1 MNSEGDNRVTSSPP
15 KLGGLSE
22 GRGGLKQH
30 LVRLNDS
37 PVARWTVL
45 FIVATA
51 MMMGYFV
58 NDVMSPLETLL
69 EASPSE
75 GGLGWKPGDY
85 GFFSGASGLINVF
98 LLMLFFSGL
107 ILDKMGIRFTG
118 VLSCSLMVLGTLIKY
133 YAVTAGFPPTAVVN
147 FSLFTLHFSLPTSV
161 AVASLG
167 FAVFGVGYEMT
178 GITVSKAMVRW
189 FTGHELALAMGIQ
202 LAMARLGTAAALSIS
217 APIARHFTL
226 STPLLLSLSFLIIGL
241 LAFLVFC
248 VMDRRLDQ
256 RNAADNIDTEE
267 HGRTRNDKELCD
279 IATEEHGITRNN
291 DELRDNPCCSVAN
304 KTSDAEEFRLL
315 DIIVTLR
322 NPGFW
327 LITLFCVLFYSAVS
341 PFLKFSTKLM
351 VMKYGVDADLAGFFS
366 SIAPFGTI
374 LMTPL
379 FGLIYDRY
387 GKGITLVITGALM
400 LTAVHFGFSLP
411 MHSSTTA
418 ITLMVVLSIAYS
430 LAPAALWPCVPK
442 IIPLKCLGTAYSMI
456 FFIQNFGRA
465 IIPMFVGKAN
475 ETDPTYETSMLI
487 FGFTALGAALT
498 AIAMFYVDRRQHYG
512 LQLPNIRK

>member
-1 MNSEGDNRVTSSPP
+1 MEIRQ
-15 KLGGLSE
+15 KI
-22 GRGGLKQH
+22 
-30 LVRLNDS
+30 NDS

-69 EASPSE
+69 EASPAE
-75 GGLGWKPGDY
+75 GGLGWSPSDY
-85 GFFSGASGLINVF
+85 GFFSGAGSFINVF
-98 LLMLFFSGL
+98 LLMLFFSGI

-133 YAVTAGFPPTAVVN
+133 YAVTAGFPPTAVTE
-147 FSLFTLHFSLPTSV
+147 FSLFTIHVSLPTSV
-161 AVASLG
+161 ALASLG

-189 FTGHELALAMGIQ
+189 FTGHELALAMGLQ
-202 LAMARLGTAAALSIS
+202 LAMARFGTAAALSIS
-217 APIARHFTL
+217 APVARHFTL
-226 STPLLLSLSFLIIGL
+226 STPLLLSLAFLIIGL

-256 RNAADNIDTEE
+256 FTVDSLQLTDEF
-267 HGRTRNDKELCD
+267 HWSD
-279 IATEEHGITRNN
+279 IGT
-291 DELRDNPCCSVAN
+291 
-304 KTSDAEEFRLL
+304 
-315 DIIVTLR
+315 TLR
-322 NPGFW
+322 SPGFW

-387 GKGITLVITGALM
+387 GKGVTLVITGALM

-411 MHSSTTA
+411 MHSSTIA
-418 ITLMVVLSIAYS
+418 ITLMVILSIGYS

-498 AIAMFYVDRRQHYG
+498 AMAMWYVDRRKGYG

>member
-1 MNSEGDNRVTSSPP
+1 MNIQ
-15 KLGGLSE
+15 K
-22 GRGGLKQH
+22 
-30 LVRLNDS
+30 LNDS
-37 PVARWTVL
+37 PFARWTVL

-69 EASPSE
+69 EMPRSQ
-75 GGLGWKPGDY
+75 GGLGWTPSDY
-85 GFFSGASGLINVF
+85 GFFSGAGSFINVF

-118 VLSCSLMVLGTLIKY
+118 TLACSLMVIGTLIKL
-133 YAVTAGFPPTAVVN
+133 YAVTTDFGSTDVTFFNT
-147 FSLFTLHFSLPTSV
+147 HLP
-161 AVASLG
+161 ASAAWASFG
-167 FAVFGVGYEMT
+167 FAIFGVGYEMT

-189 FTGHELALAMGIQ
+189 FTGHELALAMGLQ
-202 LAMARLGTAAALSIS
+202 LAMARFGTAAALSIS
-217 APIARHFTL
+217 APIARHYTL
-226 STPLLLSLSFLIIGL
+226 STPLLVALAFLIIGL

-256 RNAADNIDTEE
+256 FTVYSSQFTDDYSETSEE
-267 HGRTRNDKELCD
+267 HASKST
-279 IATEEHGITRNN
+279 
-291 DELRDNPCCSVAN
+291 VN
-304 KTSDAEEFRLL
+304 KDSDEFRWS
-315 DIIVTLR
+315 DIGTTLR
-322 NPGFW
+322 TPGFW

-351 VMKYGVDADLAGFFS
+351 VMKYGVDPDVAGFFS

-379 FGLIYDRY
+379 FGLVYDRY
-387 GKGITLVITGALM
+387 GKGVTLVFTGALM

-411 MHSSTTA
+411 MHSSTAA
-418 ITLMVVLSIAYS
+418 ITLMVILSIGYS

-498 AIAMFYVDRRQHYG
+498 ALVLWHVDRRQHYG

>member
-1 MNSEGDNRVTSSPP
+1 MAEAIR
-15 KLGGLSE
+15 
-22 GRGGLKQH
+22 Q
-30 LVRLNDS
+30 RLNDS
-37 PVARWTVL
+37 PMARWTVL

-58 NDVMSPLETLL
+58 NDVMSPLEAIL
-69 EASPSE
+69 EMPRSQ
-75 GGLGWKPGDY
+75 GGLGWTPSDY
-85 GFFSGASGLINVF
+85 GFFSGAGSFINVF

-118 VLSCSLMVLGTLIKY
+118 VLACSLMAIGTLLKLY
-133 YAVTAGFPPTAVVN
+133 GVTTDFGTEEIMVFGFQ
-147 FSLFTLHFSLPTSV
+147 LPKSV

-167 FAVFGVGYEMT
+167 FSVFGVGYEMT

-189 FTGHELALAMGIQ
+189 FTGHELAMAMGIQ

-217 APIARHFTL
+217 APIARHYAL
-226 STPLLLSLSFLIIGL
+226 STPLLVSLAFLIIGL

-248 VMDRRLDQ
+248 VMDRKLD
-256 RNAADNIDTEE
+256 A
-267 HGRTRNDKELCD
+267 
-279 IATEEHGITRNN
+279 
-291 DELRDNPCCSVAN
+291 SVTSQTD
-304 KTSDAEEFRLL
+304 TSDQFHWS
-315 DIIVTLR
+315 DIGTTLR

-351 VMKYGVDADLAGFFS
+351 VMKYGVDADIAGFFS

-379 FGLIYDRY
+379 LGLVYDRY
-387 GKGITLVITGALM
+387 GKGVTLVITGALM
-400 LTAVHFGFSLP
+400 LTAVHFGFSMPL
-411 MHSSTTA
+411 HSSTIA
-418 ITLMVVLSIAYS
+418 ITLMVILSIGYS

-475 ETDPTYETSMLI
+475 ETDPSYTTSMLI
-487 FGFTALGAALT
+487 FGFTALGATLT
-498 AIAMFYVDRRQHYG
+498 AIAMLYINHKKGYG
-512 LQLPNIRK
+512 LQLPNIKR

>member
-1 MNSEGDNRVTSSPP
+1 MNIQ
-15 KLGGLSE
+15 K
-22 GRGGLKQH
+22 
-30 LVRLNDS
+30 LNDS
-37 PVARWTVL
+37 PFARWTVL

-69 EASPSE
+69 EMPRSQ
-75 GGLGWKPGDY
+75 GGLGWTPSDY
-85 GFFSGASGLINVF
+85 GFFSGAGSFINVF

-118 VLSCSLMVLGTLIKY
+118 TLACSLMVIGTLIKL
-133 YAVTAGFPPTAVVN
+133 YAITTDFGTTDVTFFNT
-147 FSLFTLHFSLPTSV
+147 HLP
-161 AVASLG
+161 ASAAWASFG
-167 FAVFGVGYEMT
+167 FAIFGVGYEMT

-189 FTGHELALAMGIQ
+189 FTGHELALAMGLQ
-202 LAMARLGTAAALSIS
+202 LAMARFGTAAALSIS
-217 APIARHFTL
+217 APIARHYTL
-226 STPLLLSLSFLIIGL
+226 STPLLVALAFLIIGL

-256 RNAADNIDTEE
+256 FTVDSLQFTDDYSEASEGHASKST
-267 HGRTRNDKELCD
+267 
-279 IATEEHGITRNN
+279 
-291 DELRDNPCCSVAN
+291 VN
-304 KTSDAEEFRLL
+304 KDFDEFRWS
-315 DIIVTLR
+315 DIGTTLR
-322 NPGFW
+322 TPGFW

-351 VMKYGVDADLAGFFS
+351 VMKYGVDPDVAGFFS

-379 FGLIYDRY
+379 FGLVYDRY
-387 GKGITLVITGALM
+387 GKGVTLVITGALM

-411 MHSSTTA
+411 MHSSTAA
-418 ITLMVVLSIAYS
+418 ITLMVILSIGYS

-487 FGFTALGAALT
+487 FGFTALGATLT
-498 AIAMFYVDRRQHYG
+498 ALVLWHVDRRQHYG

>member
-1 MNSEGDNRVTSSPP
+1 MIN
-15 KLGGLSE
+15 
-22 GRGGLKQH
+22 
-30 LVRLNDS
+30 RLNDS
-37 PVARWTVL
+37 PIARWTVL

-69 EASPSE
+69 EASPAE
-75 GGLGWKPGDY
+75 GGLGWTPGDY
-85 GFFSGASGLINVF
+85 GFFSGSSGLINVF

-118 VLSCSLMVLGTLIKY
+118 TLACSLMIIGTLIKY
-133 YAVTAGFPPTAVVN
+133 YAVTAGFPPTAVVD
-147 FSLFTLHFSLPTSV
+147 FSLFSYHFSLPTSV

-189 FTGHELALAMGIQ
+189 FTGHELALAMGLQ

-217 APIARHFTL
+217 APVARHFTL
-226 STPLLLSLSFLIIGL
+226 STPLLLSLSFLIVGL

-248 VMDRRLDQ
+248 VMDRRLDASTTSQ
-256 RNAADNIDTEE
+256 TSHTSQASDDQF
-267 HGRTRNDKELCD
+267 HWSD
-279 IATEEHGITRNN
+279 IGT
-291 DELRDNPCCSVAN
+291 
-304 KTSDAEEFRLL
+304 
-315 DIIVTLR
+315 TLR
-322 NPGFW
+322 SPGFW

-351 VMKYGVDADLAGFFS
+351 VMKYGVDPDVAGFFS

-387 GKGITLVITGALM
+387 GKGVTLVITGALM

-411 MHSSTTA
+411 MHSSTVA
-418 ITLMVVLSIAYS
+418 ITLMVILSIGYS

-475 ETDPTYETSMLI
+475 ETDPSYETSMLI

-498 AIAMFYVDRRQHYG
+498 ALAMWYVDRSKHYG

>member
-1 MNSEGDNRVTSSPP
+1 MAEVIR
-15 KLGGLSE
+15 
-22 GRGGLKQH
+22 Q
-30 LVRLNDS
+30 RLNDS
-37 PVARWTVL
+37 PIARWTVL

-58 NDVMSPLETLL
+58 NDVMSPLEALL
-69 EASPSE
+69 EMPKAE
-75 GGLGWKPGDY
+75 GGLGWTSSDY
-85 GFFSGASGLINVF
+85 GFFSGSGSFINVF

-118 VLSCSLMVLGTLIKY
+118 VLACSLMFLGTLLKY
-133 YAVTAGFPPTAVVN
+133 YAVTTDFGTSNVAFFGTQ
-147 FSLFTLHFSLPTSV
+147 LPTS
-161 AVASLG
+161 AAWASFG

-217 APIARHFTL
+217 APVARHFTL
-226 STPLLLSLSFLIIGL
+226 STPLLVALAFLIIGL

-248 VMDRRLDQ
+248 IMDRKLDKNGQ
-256 RNAADNIDTEE
+256 EIEE
-267 HGRTRNDKELCD
+267 QD
-279 IATEEHGITRNN
+279 
-291 DELRDNPCCSVAN
+291 SS
-304 KTSDAEEFRLL
+304 SDEFRFS

-327 LITLFCVLFYSAVS
+327 LITIFCVLFYSAVS

-351 VMKYGVDADLAGFFS
+351 VIKYGVDPDIAGFFS

-379 FGLIYDRY
+379 FGLVFDRF
-387 GKGITLVITGALM
+387 GRGVTLVITGALM

-411 MHSSTTA
+411 MHSSA
-418 ITLMVVLSIAYS
+418 IAIALMVVLSIGYS

-465 IIPMFVGKAN
+465 IIPMFVGRAN
-475 ETDPTYETSMLI
+475 ETDPSYTTSMLI

-498 AIAMFYVDRRQHYG
+498 AIVMLYTDRKKGYG
-512 LQLPNIRK
+512 LQLPNIKTK

>member
-1 MNSEGDNRVTSSPP
+1 
-15 KLGGLSE
+15 
-22 GRGGLKQH
+22 
-30 LVRLNDS
+30 
-37 PVARWTVL
+37 
-45 FIVATA
+45 

-69 EASPSE
+69 EMPRSK
-75 GGLGWKPGDY
+75 GGLGWTPSDY
-85 GFFSGASGLINVF
+85 GFFSGAGSFINVF
-98 LLMLFFSGL
+98 LLMLFFSGI

-118 VLSCSLMVLGTLIKY
+118 VLSCSLMVLGTLIKL
-133 YAVTAGFPPTAVVN
+133 YAVTADLGDASV
-147 FSLFTLHFSLPTSV
+147 HFFGTHLPAS
-161 AVASLG
+161 AAWASLG

-226 STPLLLSLSFLIIGL
+226 STPLLVALSFLIIGL

-248 VMDRRLDQ
+248 IMDRKLD
-256 RNAADNIDTEE
+256 AMVPAE
-267 HGRTRNDKELCD
+267 
-279 IATEEHGITRNN
+279 NN
-291 DELRDNPCCSVAN
+291 EN
-304 KTSDAEEFRLL
+304 EEFRWS
-315 DIIVTLR
+315 DIGVTLR

-351 VMKYGVDADLAGFFS
+351 VMKYGVDPDIAGFFS

-379 FGLIYDRY
+379 FGLVYDRY
-387 GKGITLVITGALM
+387 GKGVTLVITGALM

-411 MHSSTTA
+411 MHSSSIA
-418 ITLMVVLSIAYS
+418 IALMVLLSIGYS

-465 IIPMFVGKAN
+465 IIPMFVGRAN
-475 ETDPTYETSMLI
+475 ETDPSYTTSMLI
-487 FGFTALGAALT
+487 FGFTALGAAIV
-498 AIAMFYVDRRQHYG
+498 AVVMRIVDRQKGYG
-512 LQLPNIRK
+512 LQLPNIK

>member
-1 MNSEGDNRVTSSPP
+1 MAESIR
-15 KLGGLSE
+15 
-22 GRGGLKQH
+22 Q
-30 LVRLNDS
+30 RLNDS
-37 PVARWTVL
+37 PIARWTVL

-58 NDVMSPLETLL
+58 NDVMSPLEALL
-69 EASPSE
+69 EMPKAE
-75 GGLGWKPGDY
+75 GGLGWTSSDY
-85 GFFSGASGLINVF
+85 GFFSGSGSFINVF

-118 VLSCSLMVLGTLIKY
+118 VLACSLMVLGTLLKY
-133 YAVTAGFPPTAVVN
+133 YAVTTDFGTSSVAFFGT
-147 FSLFTLHFSLPTSV
+147 HLPTS
-161 AVASLG
+161 AAWASLG

-226 STPLLLSLSFLIIGL
+226 STPLLVALAFLIIGL

-248 VMDRRLDQ
+248 VMDRKLDKKGQ
-256 RNAADNIDTEE
+256 IVEE
-267 HGRTRNDKELCD
+267 KN
-279 IATEEHGITRNN
+279 
-291 DELRDNPCCSVAN
+291 SS
-304 KTSDAEEFRLL
+304 SDEFRFS
-315 DIIVTLR
+315 DILVTLR

-327 LITLFCVLFYSAVS
+327 LITIFCVLFYSAVS

-351 VMKYGVDADLAGFFS
+351 VIKYGVDPDIAGFFS

-379 FGLIYDRY
+379 FGLVFDRF
-387 GKGITLVITGALM
+387 GRGVTLVITGALM

-411 MHSSTTA
+411 MHSSA
-418 ITLMVVLSIAYS
+418 IAIALMVILSIGYS

-465 IIPMFVGKAN
+465 IIPMFVGRAN
-475 ETDPTYETSMLI
+475 ETDPSYTTSMLI

-498 AIAMFYVDRRQHYG
+498 AIVMLYTDRKKGYG
-512 LQLPNIRK
+512 LQLPNIKKA

>member
-1 MNSEGDNRVTSSPP
+1 
-15 KLGGLSE
+15 
-22 GRGGLKQH
+22 
-30 LVRLNDS
+30 
-37 PVARWTVL
+37 
-45 FIVATA
+45 

-58 NDVMSPLETLL
+58 NDVMSPLEALL
-69 EASPSE
+69 EMPKAE
-75 GGLGWKPGDY
+75 GGLGWTSSDY
-85 GFFSGASGLINVF
+85 GFFSGSGSFINVF

-118 VLSCSLMVLGTLIKY
+118 ILACSLMTLGTLVKY
-133 YAVTAGFPPTAVVN
+133 YAVTTDFGTSSVTFFGTD
-147 FSLFTLHFSLPTSV
+147 LPTS
-161 AVASLG
+161 AAWASFG

-217 APIARHFTL
+217 APVARHFSL
-226 STPLLLSLSFLIIGL
+226 STPLLVALAFLIIGL

-248 VMDRRLDQ
+248 VMDRRLDDS
-256 RNAADNIDTEE
+256 RRYCSTSSSSSSNE
-267 HGRTRNDKELCD
+267 
-279 IATEEHGITRNN
+279 NN
-291 DELRDNPCCSVAN
+291 
-304 KTSDAEEFRLL
+304 EEFRLS
-315 DIIVTLR
+315 DIGITLR

-327 LITLFCVLFYSAVS
+327 LITIFCVLFYSAVS

-351 VMKYGVDADLAGFFS
+351 VIKYGVDPDIAGFFS

-379 FGLIYDRY
+379 FGLVFDRF
-387 GKGITLVITGALM
+387 GRGVTLVITGALM

-411 MHSSTTA
+411 MHSSAVA
-418 ITLMVVLSIAYS
+418 IALMVVLSVGYS

-465 IIPMFVGKAN
+465 IIPMFVGRAN
-475 ETDPTYETSMLI
+475 ETDPSYTTSMLI

-498 AIAMFYVDRRQHYG
+498 AIVMLYTDRKKGYG
-512 LQLPNIRK
+512 LQLPNIKAQ

>member
-1 MNSEGDNRVTSSPP
+1 MAGTIA
-15 KLGGLSE
+15 
-22 GRGGLKQH
+22 Q
-30 LVRLNDS
+30 RLNDS
-37 PVARWTVL
+37 PTARWTVL

-69 EASPSE
+69 ELPIE
-75 GGLGWKPGDY
+75 QGGLGWTPSDY
-85 GFFSGASGLINVF
+85 GFFSGAGSFINVF
-98 LLMLFFSGL
+98 LLMLFFSGI

-118 VLSCSLMVLGTLIKY
+118 TLACSLMVIGTMIKLI
-133 YAVTAGFPPTAVVN
+133 AVTHPSTEIIN
-147 FSLFTLHFSLPTSV
+147 FSLFTLHFDLPRSV
-161 AVASLG
+161 ALASLG

-202 LAMARLGTAAALSIS
+202 LAMARFGTAAALSIS
-217 APIARHFTL
+217 APVARHFTL
-226 STPLLLSLSFLIIGL
+226 STPLLVALAFLIIGL

-248 VMDRRLDQ
+248 VMDRRLD
-256 RNAADNIDTEE
+256 
-267 HGRTRNDKELCD
+267 HSSRTSQSSQTSLTSQSSQTRESSQSRESSDDEFHWSD
-279 IATEEHGITRNN
+279 IG
-291 DELRDNPCCSVAN
+291 
-304 KTSDAEEFRLL
+304 
-315 DIIVTLR
+315 VTLR

-351 VMKYGVDADLAGFFS
+351 VMKYGVDPDIAGFFS
-366 SIAPFGTI
+366 SIAPFGTM

-379 FGLIYDRY
+379 FGLIYDKY
-387 GKGITLVITGALM
+387 GKGVTLVITGALM
-400 LTAVHFGFSLP
+400 LTAVHFGFAMP
-411 MHSSTTA
+411 MHSSAVA
-418 ITLMVVLSIAYS
+418 IALMVVLSIGYS

-465 IIPMFVGKAN
+465 IIPMFVGRAN
-475 ETDPTYETSMLI
+475 ETDPTYTTSMLI

-498 AIAMFYVDRRQHYG
+498 AIAMLYVDRRKHYG
-512 LQLPNIRK
+512 LQLPNIKK

>member
-1 MNSEGDNRVTSSPP
+1 MAEVIR
-15 KLGGLSE
+15 
-22 GRGGLKQH
+22 Q
-30 LVRLNDS
+30 RLNDS
-37 PVARWTVL
+37 PIARWTVL

-58 NDVMSPLETLL
+58 NDVMSPLEALL
-69 EASPSE
+69 EMPKAE
-75 GGLGWKPGDY
+75 GGLGWTSSDY
-85 GFFSGASGLINVF
+85 GFFSGSGSFINVF

-118 VLSCSLMVLGTLIKY
+118 VLACSLMTLGTLVKY
-133 YAVTAGFPPTAVVN
+133 YAVTTDFDTSSVTFFGTD
-147 FSLFTLHFSLPTSV
+147 LPTS
-161 AVASLG
+161 AAWASFG

-226 STPLLLSLSFLIIGL
+226 STLLLVALAFLIIGL

-248 VMDRRLDQ
+248 IMDRKLDKNGQ
-256 RNAADNIDTEE
+256 EIEE
-267 HGRTRNDKELCD
+267 QD
-279 IATEEHGITRNN
+279 
-291 DELRDNPCCSVAN
+291 SS
-304 KTSDAEEFRLL
+304 SDEFRFS

-327 LITLFCVLFYSAVS
+327 LITIFCVLFYSAVS

-351 VMKYGVDADLAGFFS
+351 VIKYGVDPDIAGFFS

-379 FGLIYDRY
+379 FGLVFDRF
-387 GKGITLVITGALM
+387 GRGVTLVITGALM

-411 MHSSTTA
+411 MHSSA
-418 ITLMVVLSIAYS
+418 IAIVLMVVLSIGYS

-465 IIPMFVGKAN
+465 IIPMFVGRAN
-475 ETDPTYETSMLI
+475 ETDPSYTTSMLI

-498 AIAMFYVDRRQHYG
+498 AIVMLYTDRKKGYG
-512 LQLPNIRK
+512 LQLPNIKKA

>member
-1 MNSEGDNRVTSSPP
+1 MAEVIR
-15 KLGGLSE
+15 
-22 GRGGLKQH
+22 Q
-30 LVRLNDS
+30 RLNDS
-37 PVARWTVL
+37 PIARWTVL

-58 NDVMSPLETLL
+58 NDVMSPLEALL
-69 EASPSE
+69 EMPKAE
-75 GGLGWKPGDY
+75 GGLGWTSSDY
-85 GFFSGASGLINVF
+85 GFFSGSGSFINVF

-118 VLSCSLMVLGTLIKY
+118 VLACSLMFLGTLLKY
-133 YAVTAGFPPTAVVN
+133 YAVTTDFGTSNVAFFGTQ
-147 FSLFTLHFSLPTSV
+147 LPTS
-161 AVASLG
+161 AAWASFG

-217 APIARHFTL
+217 APVARHFTL
-226 STPLLLSLSFLIIGL
+226 STPLLVALAFLIIGL

-248 VMDRRLDQ
+248 IMDRKLDKNGQ
-256 RNAADNIDTEE
+256 EIEE
-267 HGRTRNDKELCD
+267 QD
-279 IATEEHGITRNN
+279 
-291 DELRDNPCCSVAN
+291 SS
-304 KTSDAEEFRLL
+304 SDEFRFS

-327 LITLFCVLFYSAVS
+327 LITIFCVLFYSAVS

-351 VMKYGVDADLAGFFS
+351 VIKYGVDPDIAGFFS

-379 FGLIYDRY
+379 FGLVFDRL
-387 GKGITLVITGALM
+387 GRGVTLVITGALM

-411 MHSSTTA
+411 MHSSA
-418 ITLMVVLSIAYS
+418 IAIALMVVLSIGYS

-465 IIPMFVGKAN
+465 IIPMFVGRAN
-475 ETDPTYETSMLI
+475 ETDPSYTTSMLI

-498 AIAMFYVDRRQHYG
+498 AFVMLYTDRKKGYG
-512 LQLPNIRK
+512 LQLPNIKTK

>member
-1 MNSEGDNRVTSSPP
+1 
-15 KLGGLSE
+15 
-22 GRGGLKQH
+22 
-30 LVRLNDS
+30 
-37 PVARWTVL
+37 
-45 FIVATA
+45 

-69 EASPSE
+69 EMPRSK
-75 GGLGWKPGDY
+75 GGLGWTPSDY
-85 GFFSGASGLINVF
+85 GFFSGAGSFINVF
-98 LLMLFFSGL
+98 LLMLFFSGI

-118 VLSCSLMVLGTLIKY
+118 VLSCSLMVLGTLIKL
-133 YAVTAGFPPTAVVN
+133 YAVTADLGDASV
-147 FSLFTLHFSLPTSV
+147 HFFGTHLPAS
-161 AVASLG
+161 AAWASLG

-226 STPLLLSLSFLIIGL
+226 STPLLVALSFLIIGL

-248 VMDRRLDQ
+248 IMDRKLD
-256 RNAADNIDTEE
+256 AMMPAE
-267 HGRTRNDKELCD
+267 
-279 IATEEHGITRNN
+279 NN
-291 DELRDNPCCSVAN
+291 EN
-304 KTSDAEEFRLL
+304 EEFRWS
-315 DIIVTLR
+315 DIGVTLR

-351 VMKYGVDADLAGFFS
+351 VMKYGVDPDIAGFFS

-379 FGLIYDRY
+379 FGLVYDRY
-387 GKGITLVITGALM
+387 GKGVTLVITGALM

-411 MHSSTTA
+411 MHSSSIA
-418 ITLMVVLSIAYS
+418 IALMVLLSIGYS

-465 IIPMFVGKAN
+465 IIPMFVGRAN
-475 ETDPTYETSMLI
+475 ETDPSYTTSMLI
-487 FGFTALGAALT
+487 FGFTALGAAIV
-498 AIAMFYVDRRQHYG
+498 AVVMRIVDRQKGYG
-512 LQLPNIRK
+512 LQLPNIK

>member
-1 MNSEGDNRVTSSPP
+1 MSEAIR
-15 KLGGLSE
+15 
-22 GRGGLKQH
+22 Q
-30 LVRLNDS
+30 RLNDS

-69 EASPSE
+69 EASPAE
-75 GGLGWKPGDY
+75 GGLGWSPSDY
-85 GFFSGASGLINVF
+85 GFFSGAGSFINVF
-98 LLMLFFSGL
+98 LLMLFFSGI

-133 YAVTAGFPPTAVVN
+133 YAVTAGFPPTAVTE
-147 FSLFTLHFSLPTSV
+147 FSLFTIHVSLPTSV
-161 AVASLG
+161 ALASLG

-189 FTGHELALAMGIQ
+189 FTGHELALAMGLQ
-202 LAMARLGTAAALSIS
+202 LAMARFGTAAALSIS
-217 APIARHFTL
+217 APVARHFTI
-226 STPLLLSLSFLIIGL
+226 STPLLLSLAFLIIGL

-256 RNAADNIDTEE
+256 FTVDSLQLTDEF
-267 HGRTRNDKELCD
+267 HWSD
-279 IATEEHGITRNN
+279 IGT
-291 DELRDNPCCSVAN
+291 
-304 KTSDAEEFRLL
+304 
-315 DIIVTLR
+315 TLR
-322 NPGFW
+322 SPGFW

-387 GKGITLVITGALM
+387 GKGVTLVITGALM

-411 MHSSTTA
+411 MHSSTIA
-418 ITLMVVLSIAYS
+418 ITLMVILSIGYS

-498 AIAMFYVDRRQHYG
+498 AMAMWYVDRRKGYG

>member
-1 MNSEGDNRVTSSPP
+1 M
-15 KLGGLSE
+15 LI
-22 GRGGLKQH
+22 
-30 LVRLNDS
+30 
-37 PVARWTVL
+37 
-45 FIVATA
+45 IVATA

-69 EASPSE
+69 EMPRSE
-75 GGLGWKPGDY
+75 GGLGWSPADY
-85 GFFSGASGLINVF
+85 GFFSGAGSFINVF
-98 LLMLFFSGL
+98 LLMLFFSGI

-118 VLSCSLMVLGTLIKY
+118 VLACSLMVLGTLIKY
-133 YAVTAGFPPTAVVN
+133 YAVNTAPEGEVFGMPVT
-147 FSLFTLHFSLPTSV
+147 V

-226 STPLLLSLSFLIIGL
+226 SAPLLVALSFLIIGL
-241 LAFLVFC
+241 LSFLVFC
-248 VMDRRLDQ
+248 VMDRQLDEPHE
-256 RNAADNIDTEE
+256 AHEA
-267 HGRTRNDKELCD
+267 
-279 IATEEHGITRNN
+279 
-291 DELRDNPCCSVAN
+291 
-304 KTSDAEEFRLL
+304 SDEEFRWS
-315 DIIVTLR
+315 DIGVTLR
-322 NPGFW
+322 SPGFW

-341 PFLKFSTKLM
+341 PFLKFSTRLM
-351 VMKYGVDADLAGFFS
+351 VIKYGVDADIAGLFS

-379 FGLIYDRY
+379 FGYVYDRY
-387 GKGITLVITGALM
+387 GRGVTLVITGALL

-411 MHSSTTA
+411 SSLFTTLHSTLFTPQVVA
-418 ITLMVVLSIAYS
+418 IMLMVLLSIGYS

-465 IIPMFVGKAN
+465 IIPMFVGRAN
-475 ETDPTYETSMLI
+475 EQDPTYTTSMII
-487 FGFTALGAALT
+487 FGCTALGAALV
-498 AIAMFYVDRRQHYG
+498 ALAMLYVDRQKHYG
-512 LQLPNIRK
+512 LQLPNIKK

>member
-1 MNSEGDNRVTSSPP
+1 MRPSKEKINNSPF
-15 KLGGLSE
+15 
-22 GRGGLKQH
+22 
-30 LVRLNDS
+30 
-37 PVARWTVL
+37 ARWTVL
-45 FIVATA
+45 IIVATA

-69 EASPSE
+69 ELPKE
-75 GGLGWKPGDY
+75 QGGLGWTPSDY
-85 GFFSGASGLINVF
+85 GFFSGAGSFINVF

-107 ILDKMGIRFTG
+107 ILDRMGIRFTG
-118 VLSCSLMVLGTLIKY
+118 TLACSLMALGTLIKY
-133 YAVTAGFPPTAVVN
+133 YAVTAEFGNEPIAFLDYQLPASAVW
-147 FSLFTLHFSLPTSV
+147 
-161 AVASLG
+161 ASLG
-167 FAVFGVGYEMT
+167 FAIFGVGYEMT
-178 GITVSKAMVRW
+178 GISVSKAMVRW

-217 APIARHFTL
+217 APIARHYTL
-226 STPLLLSLSFLIIGL
+226 SMPLLISLAFLIIGL

-248 VMDRRLDQ
+248 IMDRKLDAS
-256 RNAADNIDTEE
+256 RASISSSSSCAD
-267 HGRTRNDKELCD
+267 R
-279 IATEEHGITRNN
+279 ATEEG
-291 DELRDNPCCSVAN
+291 
-304 KTSDAEEFRLL
+304 EEFHWG
-315 DIIVTLR
+315 DILVTLR

-351 VMKYGVDADLAGFFS
+351 VMKYGVDPDIAGFFS

-387 GKGITLVITGALM
+387 GKGVTLVITGALM

-411 MHSSTTA
+411 MHSSTIA
-418 ITLMVVLSIAYS
+418 IALMVTLSIGYS

-465 IIPMFVGKAN
+465 VIPMCVGRAN
-475 ETDPTYETSMLI
+475 ETDPTYTTSMLI
-487 FGFTALGAALT
+487 FGFTALGAAVI
-498 AIAMFYVDRRQHYG
+498 AIAMLVIDKKKNYG
-512 LQLPNIRK
+512 LQLPNIKK

>member
-1 MNSEGDNRVTSSPP
+1 MTEAIR
-15 KLGGLSE
+15 
-22 GRGGLKQH
+22 H
-30 LVRLNDS
+30 RLNDS
-37 PVARWTVL
+37 PFARWTVL
-45 FIVATA
+45 IIVATA

-69 EASPSE
+69 ELPKSQ
-75 GGLGWKPGDY
+75 GGLGWTPSDY
-85 GFFSGASGLINVF
+85 GFFSGAGSFINVF

-118 VLSCSLMVLGTLIKY
+118 VLACSLMALGTLLKLY
-133 YAVTAGFPPTAVVN
+133 GVTTDFGTAEIAIFGFQ
-147 FSLFTLHFSLPTSV
+147 LPMSV

-217 APIARHFTL
+217 APIARHFAL
-226 STPLLLSLSFLIIGL
+226 STPLLVSLAFLIIGL

-248 VMDRRLDQ
+248 VMDRKLD
-256 RNAADNIDTEE
+256 DDSTKS
-267 HGRTRNDKELCD
+267 T
-279 IATEEHGITRNN
+279 T
-291 DELRDNPCCSVAN
+291 DES
-304 KTSDAEEFRLL
+304 EEFHWG
-315 DIIVTLR
+315 DILVTLR

-351 VMKYGVDADLAGFFS
+351 VMKYGVDPDIAGFFS

-379 FGLIYDRY
+379 FGAIYDRY
-387 GKGITLVITGALM
+387 GKGVTLVITGALM

-411 MHSSTTA
+411 MHSSTIA
-418 ITLMVVLSIAYS
+418 IALMVTLSIGYS

-465 IIPMFVGKAN
+465 IIPMFVGRAN
-475 ETDPTYETSMLI
+475 ETDPTYTTSMLI
-487 FGFTALGAALT
+487 FGFTALGAAVT
-498 AIAMFYVDRRQHYG
+498 AIGMLYIDHRKGYG

>member
-1 MNSEGDNRVTSSPP
+1 MTEAI
-15 KLGGLSE
+15 
-22 GRGGLKQH
+22 QQ
-30 LVRLNDS
+30 RLNDS
-37 PVARWTVL
+37 PFARWTVL

-69 EASPSE
+69 EMPRSQ
-75 GGLGWKPGDY
+75 GGLGWTPSDY
-85 GFFSGASGLINVF
+85 GFFSGAGSFINVF

-118 VLSCSLMVLGTLIKY
+118 TLACSLMVVGTLIKY
-133 YAVTAGFPPTAVVN
+133 YAVTADLGNTEITFFQT
-147 FSLFTLHFSLPTSV
+147 HLPTS
-161 AVASLG
+161 AAWASLG

-178 GITVSKAMVRW
+178 GITVSKSMVKW

-217 APIARHFTL
+217 APIARHYTL
-226 STPLLLSLSFLIIGL
+226 STPLLVSLAFLIIGL

-248 VMDRRLDQ
+248 VMDRRLDASSTSQ
-256 RNAADNIDTEE
+256 T
-267 HGRTRNDKELCD
+267 
-279 IATEEHGITRNN
+279 
-291 DELRDNPCCSVAN
+291 SV
-304 KTSDAEEFRLL
+304 TSHDEFRLA
-315 DIIVTLR
+315 DIGITLR

-351 VMKYGVDADLAGFFS
+351 VMKYGVDADIAGAFS

-379 FGLIYDRY
+379 FGLVYDRY
-387 GKGITLVITGALM
+387 GKGVTLVITGALM
-400 LTAVHFGFSLP
+400 LTAVHFCFSLP
-411 MHSSTTA
+411 MHSATIA
-418 ITLMVVLSIAYS
+418 ITLMVILSIGYS

-465 IIPMFVGKAN
+465 IIPMFVGRAN
-475 ETDPTYETSMLI
+475 ETDPSYTTSMLI
-487 FGFTALGAALT
+487 FGFTALGAAL
-498 AIAMFYVDRRQHYG
+498 IAFAMLYIDKKKGYG
-512 LQLPNIRK
+512 LQLPNIKQRST

>member
-1 MNSEGDNRVTSSPP
+1 MTEAIR
-15 KLGGLSE
+15 
-22 GRGGLKQH
+22 Q
-30 LVRLNDS
+30 RLNDS

-45 FIVATA
+45 LIVATA

-69 EASPSE
+69 EMPKEA
-75 GGLGWKPGDY
+75 GGLGWTPSDY
-85 GFFSGASGLINVF
+85 GFFSGSSGLINVF

-118 VLSCSLMVLGTLIKY
+118 ILACSLMVLGTLLKLY
-133 YAVTAGFPPTAVVN
+133 GVMVDFGSDMVSFFGFE
-147 FSLFTLHFSLPTSV
+147 LPMSV

-167 FAVFGVGYEMT
+167 FAIFGVGYEMT

-226 STPLLLSLSFLIIGL
+226 SMPLLVSLAFLIIGL

-248 VMDRRLDQ
+248 VMDRKLDSSASSQ
-256 RNAADNIDTEE
+256 TTN
-267 HGRTRNDKELCD
+267 
-279 IATEEHGITRNN
+279 
-291 DELRDNPCCSVAN
+291 S
-304 KTSDAEEFRLL
+304 EEFHWS
-315 DIIVTLR
+315 DIRVTLR

-351 VMKYGVDADLAGFFS
+351 VIKYGVDTDIAGFFS

-374 LMTPL
+374 MMTPI
-379 FGLIYDRY
+379 FGLINDRY
-387 GKGITLVITGALM
+387 GKGVTLVITGALM
-400 LTAVHFGFSLP
+400 LTCVHFGFSLP
-411 MHSSTTA
+411 LHNSTIA
-418 ITLMVVLSIAYS
+418 IALMVILSIGYS

-475 ETDPTYETSMLI
+475 ETDSSYTTSMLI
-487 FGFTALGAALT
+487 FGFTALGAALI
-498 AIAMFYVDRRQHYG
+498 AVAMFYVNRQKGYG
-512 LQLPNIRK
+512 LQLPNIKS

>member
-1 MNSEGDNRVTSSPP
+1 MTEAIR
-15 KLGGLSE
+15 
-22 GRGGLKQH
+22 H
-30 LVRLNDS
+30 RLNDS
-37 PVARWTVL
+37 PFARWTVL
-45 FIVATA
+45 IIVATA

-69 EASPSE
+69 ELPKSQ
-75 GGLGWKPGDY
+75 GGLGWTPSDY
-85 GFFSGASGLINVF
+85 GFFSGAGSFINVF

-118 VLSCSLMVLGTLIKY
+118 VLACSLMALGTLLKLY
-133 YAVTAGFPPTAVVN
+133 GVTTDFGTAEIAIFGFQ
-147 FSLFTLHFSLPTSV
+147 LPMSV

-217 APIARHFTL
+217 APIARHFAL
-226 STPLLLSLSFLIIGL
+226 STPLLVSLAFLIIGL

-248 VMDRRLDQ
+248 VMDRKLD
-256 RNAADNIDTEE
+256 DDSTKS
-267 HGRTRNDKELCD
+267 TTDD
-279 IATEEHGITRNN
+279 
-291 DELRDNPCCSVAN
+291 S
-304 KTSDAEEFRLL
+304 EEFHWG
-315 DIIVTLR
+315 DILVTLR

-351 VMKYGVDADLAGFFS
+351 VMKYGVDTDIAGFFS

-379 FGLIYDRY
+379 FGAVYDKY
-387 GKGITLVITGALM
+387 GKGVTLVITGALM

-411 MHSSTTA
+411 MHSSTIA
-418 ITLMVVLSIAYS
+418 IALMVTLSIGYS

-465 IIPMFVGKAN
+465 IIPMFVGRAN
-475 ETDPTYETSMLI
+475 ETDPTYTTSMLI
-487 FGFTALGAALT
+487 FGFTALGAAVT
-498 AIAMFYVDRRQHYG
+498 AIGILLIDKHKHYG
-512 LQLPNIRK
+512 LQLPNIKK

>member
-1 MNSEGDNRVTSSPP
+1 MTEAIR
-15 KLGGLSE
+15 
-22 GRGGLKQH
+22 H
-30 LVRLNDS
+30 RLNDS
-37 PVARWTVL
+37 PFARWTVL
-45 FIVATA
+45 IIVATA

-69 EASPSE
+69 ELPKSQ
-75 GGLGWKPGDY
+75 GGLGWTPSDY
-85 GFFSGASGLINVF
+85 GFFSGAGSFINVF

-118 VLSCSLMVLGTLIKY
+118 VLACSLMALGTLLKLY
-133 YAVTAGFPPTAVVN
+133 GVTTDFGTAEIVVFGFQ
-147 FSLFTLHFSLPTSV
+147 LPMSV

-217 APIARHFTL
+217 APIARHFSL
-226 STPLLLSLSFLIIGL
+226 STPLLVSLAFLIIGL

-248 VMDRRLDQ
+248 VMDRKLD
-256 RNAADNIDTEE
+256 DDSTK
-267 HGRTRNDKELCD
+267 RT
-279 IATEEHGITRNN
+279 T
-291 DELRDNPCCSVAN
+291 DES
-304 KTSDAEEFRLL
+304 EEFRWS
-315 DIIVTLR
+315 DILVTLR

-351 VMKYGVDADLAGFFS
+351 VMKYGVDPDIAGFFS

-379 FGLIYDRY
+379 FGAIYDRY
-387 GKGITLVITGALM
+387 GKGVTLVITGALM

-411 MHSSTTA
+411 MHSSTIA
-418 ITLMVVLSIAYS
+418 IALMVTLSIGYS

-465 IIPMFVGKAN
+465 IIPMFVGRAN
-475 ETDPTYETSMLI
+475 ETDPTYTISMLI
-487 FGFTALGAALT
+487 FGFTALGAAVT
-498 AIAMFYVDRRQHYG
+498 AVGILLIDKHKHYS
-512 LQLPNIRK
+512 LQLPNIKK

>member
-1 MNSEGDNRVTSSPP
+1 MTEAIR
-15 KLGGLSE
+15 
-22 GRGGLKQH
+22 H
-30 LVRLNDS
+30 RLNDS
-37 PVARWTVL
+37 PFARWTVL
-45 FIVATA
+45 IIVATA

-69 EASPSE
+69 ELPKSQ
-75 GGLGWKPGDY
+75 GGLGWTPSDY
-85 GFFSGASGLINVF
+85 GFFSGAGSFINVF

-118 VLSCSLMVLGTLIKY
+118 VLACSLMALGTLLKLY
-133 YAVTAGFPPTAVVN
+133 GVTTDFGTAEIAIFGFQ
-147 FSLFTLHFSLPTSV
+147 LPMSV

-217 APIARHFTL
+217 APIARHFAL
-226 STPLLLSLSFLIIGL
+226 STPLLVSLAFLIIGL

-248 VMDRRLDQ
+248 VMDRKLDDDSTK
-256 RNAADNIDTEE
+256 NT
-267 HGRTRNDKELCD
+267 T
-279 IATEEHGITRNN
+279 
-291 DELRDNPCCSVAN
+291 DES
-304 KTSDAEEFRLL
+304 EEFHWG
-315 DIIVTLR
+315 DILVTLR

-351 VMKYGVDADLAGFFS
+351 VMKYGVDTDIAGFFS

-379 FGLIYDRY
+379 FGAVYDRY
-387 GKGITLVITGALM
+387 GKGVTLVITGALM

-411 MHSSTTA
+411 MHSSTIA
-418 ITLMVVLSIAYS
+418 IALMVTLSIGYS

-465 IIPMFVGKAN
+465 IIPMFVGRAN
-475 ETDPTYETSMLI
+475 ETDSTYTTSMLI
-487 FGFTALGAALT
+487 FGFTALGAAVT
-498 AIAMFYVDRRQHYG
+498 AIGILLIDKHKHYG
-512 LQLPNIRK
+512 LQLPNIKK

>member
-1 MNSEGDNRVTSSPP
+1 MNSDGDNKVTTSPP
-15 KLGGLSE
+15 ESGGVSE

-30 LVRLNDS
+30 LNRLNDS

-58 NDVMSPLETLL
+58 NDVMSPLETML

-75 GGLGWKPGDY
+75 GGLGWTPSDY

-118 VLSCSLMVLGTLIKY
+118 VLSCSLMLLGTLIKY

-147 FSLFTLHFSLPTSV
+147 FSLFTIHFSLPTSV
-161 AVASLG
+161 ALASLG

-256 RNAADNIDTEE
+256 LTGYSLQITDDYSEASEGLASKSSVNRKLSTVNK
-267 HGRTRNDKELCD
+267 DKED
-279 IATEEHGITRNN
+279 T
-291 DELRDNPCCSVAN
+291 D
-304 KTSDAEEFRLL
+304 EFRWT
-315 DIIVTLR
+315 DIIATLR

-351 VMKYGVDADLAGFFS
+351 VMKYGVDPDLAGFFS

-387 GKGITLVITGALM
+387 GKGVTLVITGALM

-411 MHSSTTA
+411 MHGSTTA
-418 ITLMVVLSIAYS
+418 ITLMVILSIAYS

-498 AIAMFYVDRRQHYG
+498 ALAMWYVDRRQHYG

>member
-1 MNSEGDNRVTSSPP
+1 MTEAIR
-15 KLGGLSE
+15 
-22 GRGGLKQH
+22 H
-30 LVRLNDS
+30 RLNDS
-37 PVARWTVL
+37 PFARWTVL
-45 FIVATA
+45 IIVATA

-69 EASPSE
+69 EMPRSQGGHGWTPS
-75 GGLGWKPGDY
+75 DY
-85 GFFSGASGLINVF
+85 GFFSGAGSFINVF

-118 VLSCSLMVLGTLIKY
+118 VLACSLMALGTLLKLY
-133 YAVTAGFPPTAVVN
+133 GVTTDFGDAEIVIFGFQ
-147 FSLFTLHFSLPTSV
+147 LPMSV

-167 FAVFGVGYEMT
+167 FAIFGVGYEMT

-217 APIARHFTL
+217 APIARHFSL
-226 STPLLLSLSFLIIGL
+226 STPLLVSLAFLIIGL

-248 VMDRRLDQ
+248 VMDRKLDS
-256 RNAADNIDTEE
+256 NSSSLESDSSEE
-267 HGRTRNDKELCD
+267 
-279 IATEEHGITRNN
+279 
-291 DELRDNPCCSVAN
+291 S
-304 KTSDAEEFRLL
+304 EEFRFS
-315 DIIVTLR
+315 DIGVTLC

-387 GKGITLVITGALM
+387 GKGVTLVITGALM

-411 MHSSTTA
+411 IHSSTIA
-418 ITLMVVLSIAYS
+418 IALMVTLSIGYS

-465 IIPMFVGKAN
+465 IIPMLVGKAN
-475 ETDPTYETSMLI
+475 ETDSTYTTSMLI
-487 FGFTALGAALT
+487 FGFTALGAAIT
-498 AIAMFYVDRRQHYG
+498 AIAMLVVDRKKHYG
-512 LQLPNIRK
+512 LQLPNIKK

>member
-1 MNSEGDNRVTSSPP
+1 MAEAIR
-15 KLGGLSE
+15 
-22 GRGGLKQH
+22 H
-30 LVRLNDS
+30 RLNDS
-37 PVARWTVL
+37 PIARWTVL

-58 NDVMSPLETLL
+58 NDVMSPLEALL
-69 EASPSE
+69 EMPKAE
-75 GGLGWKPGDY
+75 GGLGWTSSDY
-85 GFFSGASGLINVF
+85 GFFSGSGSFINVF

-118 VLSCSLMVLGTLIKY
+118 ILACSLMTLGTLVKY
-133 YAVTAGFPPTAVVN
+133 YAVTTDFGTSSVTFFGTD
-147 FSLFTLHFSLPTSV
+147 LPTS
-161 AVASLG
+161 AAWASFG

-217 APIARHFTL
+217 APVARHFSL
-226 STPLLLSLSFLIIGL
+226 STPLLVALAFLIIGL

-248 VMDRRLDQ
+248 VMDRRLDDS
-256 RNAADNIDTEE
+256 RRSCSTSSSSSSNE
-267 HGRTRNDKELCD
+267 
-279 IATEEHGITRNN
+279 NN
-291 DELRDNPCCSVAN
+291 
-304 KTSDAEEFRLL
+304 EEFRLS
-315 DIIVTLR
+315 DIGITLR

-327 LITLFCVLFYSAVS
+327 LITIFCVLFYSAVS

-351 VMKYGVDADLAGFFS
+351 VIKYGVDPDIAGFFS

-379 FGLIYDRY
+379 FGLVFDRF
-387 GKGITLVITGALM
+387 GRGVTLVITGALM

-411 MHSSTTA
+411 MHSSA
-418 ITLMVVLSIAYS
+418 IAIALMVVLSIGYS

-465 IIPMFVGKAN
+465 IIPMFVGRAN
-475 ETDPTYETSMLI
+475 ETDPSYTTSMLI

-498 AIAMFYVDRRQHYG
+498 AIVMLYTAY
-512 LQLPNIRK
+512 

>member
-1 MNSEGDNRVTSSPP
+1 MRPSKEKINNSPF
-15 KLGGLSE
+15 
-22 GRGGLKQH
+22 
-30 LVRLNDS
+30 
-37 PVARWTVL
+37 ARWIVL
-45 FIVATA
+45 IIVATA

-69 EASPSE
+69 ELPKE
-75 GGLGWKPGDY
+75 QGGLGWTPSDY
-85 GFFSGASGLINVF
+85 GFFSGAGSFINVF

-118 VLSCSLMVLGTLIKY
+118 TLACSLMALGTLIKY
-133 YAVTAGFPPTAVVN
+133 YAVTAEFGNEPIAFLDYQLPASAVW
-147 FSLFTLHFSLPTSV
+147 
-161 AVASLG
+161 ASLG
-167 FAVFGVGYEMT
+167 FAIFGVGYEMT
-178 GITVSKAMVRW
+178 GISVSKAMVRW

-217 APIARHFTL
+217 APIARHYTL
-226 STPLLLSLSFLIIGL
+226 SMPLLISLAFLIIGL

-248 VMDRRLDQ
+248 VMDRKLDDSGQ
-256 RNAADNIDTEE
+256 TTEDSADNTQYEE
-267 HGRTRNDKELCD
+267 QFHFSD
-279 IATEEHGITRNN
+279 I
-291 DELRDNPCCSVAN
+291 L
-304 KTSDAEEFRLL
+304 
-315 DIIVTLR
+315 VTLR

-351 VMKYGVDADLAGFFS
+351 VMKYGVDPDIAGFFS

-387 GKGITLVITGALM
+387 GKGVTLVITGALM

-411 MHSSTTA
+411 MHSSTIA
-418 ITLMVVLSIAYS
+418 IALMVTLSIGYS

-465 IIPMFVGKAN
+465 VIPMCVGRSN
-475 ETDPTYETSMLI
+475 ETDPTYTTSMLI
-487 FGFTALGAALT
+487 FGFTALGAAVT
-498 AIAMFYVDRRQHYG
+498 AIAILVIDKKKNYG
-512 LQLPNIRK
+512 LQLPNIKK

>member
-1 MNSEGDNRVTSSPP
+1 MNIQ
-15 KLGGLSE
+15 K
-22 GRGGLKQH
+22 
-30 LVRLNDS
+30 LNDS
-37 PVARWTVL
+37 PFARWTVL

-69 EASPSE
+69 EMPRSQ
-75 GGLGWKPGDY
+75 GGLGWTPSDY
-85 GFFSGASGLINVF
+85 GFFSGAGSFINVF

-118 VLSCSLMVLGTLIKY
+118 TLACSLMVIGTLIKL
-133 YAVTAGFPPTAVVN
+133 YAVTTDFGTTDVTFFNT
-147 FSLFTLHFSLPTSV
+147 HLP
-161 AVASLG
+161 ASAAWASFG
-167 FAVFGVGYEMT
+167 FAIFGVGYEMT

-189 FTGHELALAMGIQ
+189 FTGHELALAMGLQ
-202 LAMARLGTAAALSIS
+202 LAMARFGTAAALSIS
-217 APIARHFTL
+217 APIARHYTL
-226 STPLLLSLSFLIIGL
+226 STPLLVALAFLIIGL

-248 VMDRRLDQ
+248 VMDRRLDHSQ
-256 RNAADNIDTEE
+256 FTVYSLQFTDDYSETSEE
-267 HGRTRNDKELCD
+267 HASKST
-279 IATEEHGITRNN
+279 
-291 DELRDNPCCSVAN
+291 VN
-304 KTSDAEEFRLL
+304 KDSDEFRWS
-315 DIIVTLR
+315 DIGTTLR
-322 NPGFW
+322 TPGFW

-351 VMKYGVDADLAGFFS
+351 VMKYGVDPDVAGFFS

-379 FGLIYDRY
+379 FGLVYDRY
-387 GKGITLVITGALM
+387 GKGVTLVITGALM

-411 MHSSTTA
+411 MHSSTAA
-418 ITLMVVLSIAYS
+418 ITLMVILSIGYS

-498 AIAMFYVDRRQHYG
+498 ALVLWHVDRRQHYG
-512 LQLPNIRK
+512 LQLPNIRKLSELESGD

>member
-1 MNSEGDNRVTSSPP
+1 MRPSKEKINNSPF
-15 KLGGLSE
+15 
-22 GRGGLKQH
+22 
-30 LVRLNDS
+30 
-37 PVARWTVL
+37 ARWTVL
-45 FIVATA
+45 IIVATA

-69 EASPSE
+69 ELPKE
-75 GGLGWKPGDY
+75 QGGLGWTPSDY
-85 GFFSGASGLINVF
+85 GFFSGAGSFINVF

-107 ILDKMGIRFTG
+107 ILDRMGIRFTG
-118 VLSCSLMVLGTLIKY
+118 TLACSLMALGTLIKY
-133 YAVTAGFPPTAVVN
+133 YAVTAEFGNEPIAFLDYQLPASAVW
-147 FSLFTLHFSLPTSV
+147 
-161 AVASLG
+161 ASLG
-167 FAVFGVGYEMT
+167 FAIFGVGYEMT
-178 GITVSKAMVRW
+178 GISVSKAMVRW

-217 APIARHFTL
+217 APIARHYTL
-226 STPLLLSLSFLIIGL
+226 SMPLLISLAFLIIGL

-248 VMDRRLDQ
+248 IMDRKLDAN
-256 RNAADNIDTEE
+256 RASISSSSSCAD
-267 HGRTRNDKELCD
+267 R
-279 IATEEHGITRNN
+279 ATEEG
-291 DELRDNPCCSVAN
+291 
-304 KTSDAEEFRLL
+304 EEFHWG
-315 DIIVTLR
+315 DILVTLR

-351 VMKYGVDADLAGFFS
+351 VMKYGVDPDIAGFFS

-387 GKGITLVITGALM
+387 GKGVTLVITGALM

-411 MHSSTTA
+411 MHSSTIA
-418 ITLMVVLSIAYS
+418 IALMVTLSIGYS

-465 IIPMFVGKAN
+465 VIPMCVGRAN
-475 ETDPTYETSMLI
+475 ETDPTYTTSMLI
-487 FGFTALGAALT
+487 FGFTALGAAVT
-498 AIAMFYVDRRQHYG
+498 AIAMLVIDKKKNYG
-512 LQLPNIRK
+512 LQLPNIKK

>member
-1 MNSEGDNRVTSSPP
+1 MTEAIR
-15 KLGGLSE
+15 
-22 GRGGLKQH
+22 H
-30 LVRLNDS
+30 RLNDS
-37 PVARWTVL
+37 PFARWTVL
-45 FIVATA
+45 IIVATA

-69 EASPSE
+69 ELPKSQ
-75 GGLGWKPGDY
+75 GGLGWTPSDY
-85 GFFSGASGLINVF
+85 GFFSGAGSFINVF

-118 VLSCSLMVLGTLIKY
+118 VLACSLMALGTLLKLY
-133 YAVTAGFPPTAVVN
+133 GVTTDFGTAEIAIFGFQ
-147 FSLFTLHFSLPTSV
+147 LPMSV

-217 APIARHFTL
+217 APIARHFAL
-226 STPLLLSLSFLIIGL
+226 STPLLVSLAFLIIGL

-248 VMDRRLDQ
+248 VMDRKLD
-256 RNAADNIDTEE
+256 DDSTKS
-267 HGRTRNDKELCD
+267 T
-279 IATEEHGITRNN
+279 T
-291 DELRDNPCCSVAN
+291 DES
-304 KTSDAEEFRLL
+304 EEFHWG
-315 DIIVTLR
+315 DILVTLR

-351 VMKYGVDADLAGFFS
+351 VMKYGVDPDIAGFFS

-379 FGLIYDRY
+379 FGAVYDKY
-387 GKGITLVITGALM
+387 GKGVTLVITGALM

-411 MHSSTTA
+411 MHSSTIA
-418 ITLMVVLSIAYS
+418 IALMVTLSIGYS

-465 IIPMFVGKAN
+465 IIPMFVGRAN
-475 ETDPTYETSMLI
+475 ETDPTYTTSMLI
-487 FGFTALGAALT
+487 FGFTALGAAVT
-498 AIAMFYVDRRQHYG
+498 AVGILLIDKHKHYG
-512 LQLPNIRK
+512 LQLPNIKK